1 MRFLLSLA
9 ASALAT
15 NYSKE
20 PRNVTLKFESN
31 DTRFNDKGLASVDFG
46 DRIRG
51 VLISNDLWVYEEISR
66 NDGIYDFING
76 QPLILCQYFD
86 QIVFRFGIYQN
97 NMTYVRGTTSRT
109 ASWTTRFMPA
119 SRCHMTRSTTRRAV
133 TTACRLFWSPLPTTA
148 PRLRSGYCDEWI
160 GPAALTSYMS
170 NPYTFRNK

>member
-20 PRNVTLKFESN
+20 PRNVTLKIESN

-66 NDGIYDFING
+66 NDGIYDFIEG
-76 QPLILCQYFD
+76 FPLVLCQYFD
-86 QIVFRFGIYQN
+86 QIVFRYGIYQN
-97 NMTYVRGTTSRT
+97 NMTYVRGDYLTYRELDNTFYACKSLPYDPLNYTSRGYYGVQ
-109 ASWTTRFMPA
+109 AFLES
-119 SRCHMTRSTTRRAV
+119 
-133 TTACRLFWSPLPTTA
+133 A
-148 PRLRSGYCDEWI
+148 PDDCTPIKIRVL
-160 GPAALTSYMS
+160 
-170 NPYTFRNK
+170 